1 MSPLTPLHHLPRPAQ
16 NLPYLIAL
24 AVAPLI
30 NLAISINSFH
40 HFQTL
45 SGEQLPINH
54 WIFGVSKFVLSGI
67 LILLIINLL
76 RTLWLGH
83 HQIRRTLLAFGLLST
98 LDLLLNLVTITA
110 GIYSFKLGSFYLLVI
125 ALGLYCSLNLIFLF
139 WYWFIDYPG
148 QVRHLHQPQ
157 HLCQIIFPREA
168 VSANAGWLPG
178 CLDYLY
184 FTVMTSNT
192 LGAAGDRDLA
202 GGKHAELSWGGGHR
216 PRLEDPRLRSPA
228 GGPPP
233 GGPPRAGR
241 KRSGHGADH
250 SRADRPGADRRR

>member
-1 MSPLTPLHHLPRPAQ
+1 
-16 NLPYLIAL
+16 
-24 AVAPLI
+24 
-30 NLAISINSFH
+30 
-40 HFQTL
+40 
-45 SGEQLPINH
+45 
-54 WIFGVSKFVLSGI
+54 
-67 LILLIINLL
+67 
-76 RTLWLGH
+76 
-83 HQIRRTLLAFGLLST
+83 
-98 LDLLLNLVTITA
+98 VTITA

-192 LGAAGDRDLA
+192 LGAASDRDLA
-202 GGKHAELSWGGGHR
+202 GGEHTELIVKGIR
-216 PRLEDPRLRSPA
+216 PRRSPPAPSGEGPRLRSPA
-228 GGPPP
+228 GVPPP

-241 KRSGHGADH
+241 NRSGHGADH
-250 SRADRPGADRRR
+250 SRADRPAGDRRR

>member
-1 MSPLTPLHHLPRPAQ
+1 MSPLSPLHHLPRPAQ

-45 SGEQLPINH
+45 SGQQLPINH

-67 LILLIINLL
+67 LILLTINLL

-83 HQIRRTLLAFGLLST
+83 HQIRKTLLAFGILST

-110 GIYSFKLGSFYLLVI
+110 GIYSFKLGSFYLLLI

-192 LGAAGDRDLA
+192 LGAPEN
-202 GGKHAELSWGGGHR
+202 H
-216 PRLEDPRLRSPA
+216 SPV
-228 GGPPP
+228 
-233 GGPPRAGR
+233 
-241 KRSGHGADH
+241 GAKVKLIQLLH
-250 SRADRPGADRRR
+250 STLMLVLLLIVISRAVNTLS

>member
-1 MSPLTPLHHLPRPAQ
+1 MGDRPISNPAPRTPAHEPLDAAASPPPSGSEPALPDRPGGGTADQ
-16 NLPYLIAL
+16 SGDQHQQLSSLPN
-24 AVAPLI
+24 P
-30 NLAISINSFH
+30 
-40 HFQTL
+40 FQAAATDQSL
-45 SGEQLPINH
+45 DLRD
-54 WIFGVSKFVLSGI
+54 
-67 LILLIINLL
+67 LL

-83 HQIRRTLLAFGLLST
+83 HQIRRTLLAFGILST

-192 LGAAGDRDLA
+192 LGAPEN
-202 GGKHAELSWGGGHR
+202 H
-216 PRLEDPRLRSPA
+216 SPV
-228 GGPPP
+228 GTKVKLIPSCSTPP
-233 GGPPRAGR
+233 
-241 KRSGHGADH
+241 
-250 SRADRPGADRRR
+250 